1 MAAFFFFWHVRF
13 RVIGNRKLEF
23 PSGWFID
30 IDDDMYNFVHPLFF
44 FFKTT
49 MHWLV
54 FLRNLKF
61 HAKILHIARHAG
73 DVFSLVS
80 FLHVGVFF
88 IEKKVWRMKHW
99 NWKFNALKCV
109 SFVAKLM
116 NFYIEDAAR
125 IGIENVWNFSWWC
138 WCYAIQFVHEQ
149 GNETWV
155 WRSSPEMMDLFSD
168 HVPTLPILMP
178 LPPPLQLPANKS
190 LESEIWFDGDF
201 QLLIR
206 DTRHTNSYS
215 LKVSFPCF
223 KVNSSKS

>member
-1 MAAFFFFWHVRF
+1 MFSV
-13 RVIGNRKLEF
+13 
-23 PSGWFID
+23 
-30 IDDDMYNFVHPLFF
+30 LFF
-44 FFKTT
+44 FTC
-49 MHWLV
+49 W
-54 FLRNLKF
+54 R
-61 HAKILHIARHAG
+61 
-73 DVFSLVS
+73 
-80 FLHVGVFF
+80 VFF

-116 NFYIEDAAR
+116 NSYIEDAAAR
-125 IGIENVWNFSWWC
+125 IGIENVWNFSMML
-138 WCYAIQFVHEQ
+138 CYSICSRAGQWNLGLKEQ
-149 GNETWV
+149 PWDDGSFL
-155 WRSSPEMMDLFSD
+155 RSRADST
-168 HVPTLPILMP
+168 HTNAAA
-178 LPPPLQLPANKS
+178 PPLLLSANKS